1 MFVEKSLKDIKR
13 SGGAPYIGEQNMA
26 NTYTQ
31 LYIHL
36 IFAVE
41 HRDRLIQSSFK
52 EELQKYTTGIIQ
64 NKGNK
69 LLAIN
74 LMPDHAHIFLGL
86 DPVNAISNLVGVTK
100 KSSGDFINEKKWLSG
115 KFNWQEGYGAFSY
128 SHSQIDRVI
137 KYINNQE
144 LHHSKRTFK
153 EEYFEILKAFNVEY
167 NNAYL
172 FNFFD

>member
-1 MFVEKSLKDIKR
+1 
-13 SGGAPYIGEQNMA
+13 MA

-41 HRDRLIQSSFK
+41 HRDRLIDPSFK
-52 EELQKYTTGIIQ
+52 EELQKYITGTLQ

-74 LMPDHAHIFLGL
+74 VMPDHSHIFLGL
-86 DPVNAISNLVGVTK
+86 DPVNAISNLVGITK
-100 KSSGDFINEKKWLSG
+100 KSSCDFINEKKWLQG

-128 SHSQIDRVI
+128 SHSQIDSVI

-144 LHHSKRTFK
+144 QHHKKKTFK
-153 EEYFEILKAFNVEY
+153 DEYLKMLKSFNVLY
-167 NNAYL
+167 NDIYL
-172 FNFFD
+172 FKFLD

>member
-1 MFVEKSLKDIKR
+1 
-13 SGGAPYIGEQNMA
+13 MA

-41 HRDRLIQSSFK
+41 HRDRLVHPFFK
-52 EELQKYTTGIIQ
+52 EELQRYITGIIQ

-74 LMPDHAHIFLGL
+74 LMPEHGHIFLGL
-86 DPVNAISNLVGVTK
+86 DPVNAISNLVGITK
-100 KSSGDFINEKKWLSG
+100 KSSSDFINAKKWLRG

-128 SHSQIDRVI
+128 SHSQINRVI

-144 LHHSKRTFK
+144 QHHRKKTFQ
-153 EEYFEILKAFNVEY
+153 EEYLAILKVFSVQY

-172 FNFFD
+172 FKFID

>member
-1 MFVEKSLKDIKR
+1 
-13 SGGAPYIGEQNMA
+13 MA

-41 HRDRLIQSSFK
+41 HRNRLILSSFK
-52 EELQKYTTGIIQ
+52 EELQKYITGTIQ

-74 LMPDHAHIFLGL
+74 FMPDHGHIFIGL
-86 DPVNAISNLVGVTK
+86 NPVNAISSLVGTVK
-100 KSSGDFINEKKWLSG
+100 KSSCDFINEKKWLRG
-115 KFNWQEGYGAFSY
+115 KFNGQEGYGAFSY

-137 KYINNQE
+137 KYIDNQQQ
-144 LHHSKRTFK
+144 HHKKKTFR
-153 EEYFEILKAFNVEY
+153 EEYLEMLEAFNVQY

-172 FNFFD
+172 FKFFD